1 MPAGRPTKYDPAF
14 CEKVEEFGAIG
25 KSRIWIATELGVVA
39 ETMTEWAKVHP
50 EFSVA
55 LTRAKQLEQ
64 RWWEDKGQ
72 NNLEADKFNGGMWAK
87 NMAARFPKDWR
98 EAQDVNHGVQDN
110 LADLLTSLDG
120 KHARIPTAG

>member
-1 MPAGRPTKYDPAF
+1 MPAGRPSKYDPSF
-14 CEKVEEFGAIG
+14 CEKVEELGALG
-25 KSRIWIATELGVVA
+25 KSRIWIATELGVID
-39 ETMTEWAKVHP
+39 ETLREWAKVHP
-50 EFSVA
+50 EFSVS

-72 NNLEADKFNGGMWAK
+72 DSLEASVFNGGMWAK
-87 NMAARFPKDWR
+87 NMAARFKEWR
-98 EAQDVNHGVQDN
+98 ETQDINHGVQDN